1 MPLESLEPLPGP
13 SVFFVGFASE
23 KHDSFEILP
32 GHRHGAGGTLFLSC
46 THGASAAQFGREFY
60 MEGRQA
66 ENNIL
71 PISPRERAEVR
82 GLRLTG

>member
-1 MPLESLEPLPGP
+1 MTCRRS
-13 SVFFVGFASE
+13 
-23 KHDSFEILP
+23 
-32 GHRHGAGGTLFLSC
+32 
-46 THGASAAQFGREFY
+46 SAAKSHASQPQSGREFY